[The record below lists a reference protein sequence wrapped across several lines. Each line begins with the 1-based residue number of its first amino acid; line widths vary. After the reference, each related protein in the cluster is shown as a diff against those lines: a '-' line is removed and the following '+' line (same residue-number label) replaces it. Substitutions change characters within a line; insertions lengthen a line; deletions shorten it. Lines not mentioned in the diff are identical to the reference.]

1 MDQLISKE
9 NYPKKREYLN
19 RIRRDLD
26 KAYAKGLVTE
36 RQVEVLWARALEK
49 QRERKATPGDLVALA

>member
-9 NYPKKREYLN
+9 NCPEKRQYLN

-49 QRERKATPGDLVALA
+49 QRERKATPDLVALA